1 MDLIKEK
8 LSIIPYLH
16 QPSEIYSY
24 DKNRVI
30 IQDAIIEE
38 DVRIFQTDIDP
49 TKFWERRII
58 ASDKVDFTSRKF
70 FVEWNISHA
79 LGLIQ
84 KPVYCK
90 LVAQN
95 SNDCNPEISIE
106 KLKSNNEIIHQQT
119 VTVVDVEKIPLGNRN
134 GLFSFV
140 DNDYSDDSKI
150 VMNVEL
156 DFGQTKTKQDF
167 ILYAKSLIEIHKR
180 LFVEINELPNW
191 NKIRFRVFEI
201 IKNRFLSTVIEKG
214 LKKPQYKTLIENNFS
229 YFEEFFRKKVHQIIN
244 EVLSK
249 RDNYKIL
256 LTENRQ
262 LLQTIEN
269 EYRPQMIVQQSSKA
283 LEMLVKTINTK
294 IAHSNLTTLS
304 DALSSIILSSLP
316 IKEQLLKY
324 FNEFLNFLI
333 VF

>member
-1 MDLIKEK
+1 LNLTKEK

-30 IQDAIIEE
+30 IQDVIIEE
-38 DVRIFQTDIDP
+38 DVRIFQTEINP

-70 FVEWNISHA
+70 FVEWNISYA

-90 LVAQN
+90 LVTQN
-95 SNDCNPEISIE
+95 SNDCNPEIEIN
-106 KLKSNNEIIHQQT
+106 KLKSNNKTIHKQT
-119 VTVVDVEKIPLGNRN
+119 VNIIDIEKIPLGNKN
-134 GLFSFV
+134 GSLSFV
-140 DNDYSDDSKI
+140 DNDYSNDSKI

-156 DFGQTKTKQDF
+156 GFGQTKTKQDF
-167 ILYAKSLIEIHKR
+167 ILYAKSMIEIHKR

-214 LKKPQYKTLIENNFS
+214 LKKPHYKILIEDNYR

-244 EVLSK
+244 DVLSK

-256 LTENRQ
+256 LAENRE

-269 EYRPQMIVQQSSKA
+269 EYRPQMIVQQSPKA
-283 LEMLVKTINTK
+283 LEMLVKTINIK

-304 DALSSIILSSLP
+304 DALSRIILSSLP

>member
-30 IQDAIIEE
+30 IQDVIIEE

-49 TKFWERRII
+49 TKFWERRMI

-119 VTVVDVEKIPLGNRN
+119 VNVVDEEKISLGNKK

-150 VMNVEL
+150 VMKVEL
-156 DFGQTKTKQDF
+156 DFDQIKIKHDF

-180 LFVEINELPNW
+180 LFVEINELSNW

-214 LKKPQYKTLIENNFS
+214 LKKPHYKTLIEDNYG

-244 EVLSK
+244 DVLSK

-256 LTENRQ
+256 LAENRQ

-269 EYRPQMIVQQSSKA
+269 EYRPQMIVQQSPKA

-294 IAHSNLTTLS
+294 IAHSNLTILS
-304 DALSSIILSSLP
+304 DALSRIILSSLP

>member
-1 MDLIKEK
+1 LDLIKEK